1 MSSAGNLEATIIKL
15 QLDLER
21 CRSQHQ
27 QEIAEMKKLLETQQ
41 TSSETE
47 KQRALSELRRQLE
60 VDKQRAID
68 EIKKKQWCAHC
79 SQEAIF
85 YWYPTK
91 STLLS

>member
-1 MSSAGNLEATIIKL
+1 MQEMSSAGNLEATIVQL

-21 CRSQHQ
+21 CRSLHQ
-27 QEIAEMKKLLETQQ
+27 QEIAEMKKTLDTQQ
-41 TSSETE
+41 TSAETD

-60 VDKQRAID
+60 AEKQRAIE

-85 YWYPTK
+85 YW
-91 STLLS
+91 